1 MIDLAASGEGVVIEN
16 DDPWAVY
23 ENVAQYLHKVIDPRI
38 VFFIIALVLFLTD
51 MAVRKFKWLHE
62 LIRDR
67 KANKALQA

>member
-1 MIDLAASGEGVVIEN
+1 MLF
-16 DDPWAVY
+16 
-23 ENVAQYLHKVIDPRI
+23 I

-51 MAVRKFKWLHE
+51 MAVRKFKFKWLHE